1 MEMKTGKKHL
11 LGLNTSEDYEK
22 LEMKSLRLIHSTQKH
37 I

>member
-11 LGLNTSEDYEK
+11 LGLNSSEDYVK